1 MIAALQPLDWI
12 IVGAYGAAVV
22 LIATLAKR
30 KQKDSEDYLLGGRSL
45 PWWLIGMSIIATAF
59 STISLLGW
67 TGKGYNDG
75 PRWFQLQAG
84 ELAAI
89 AVVCVLFLPFFA
101 RLNLTTA
108 YEYLEQ
114 RFGPRAR
121 WLASALFHVTVLARA
136 GLFLFLT
143 ARALAVFTDIEVET
157 SILIVGLAAMVY
169 SSTGGLGAVVWTDGL
184 QLLLVVVGVTA
195 SIVLILGDLPGG
207 LGDVIDLASAP
218 ERNPAVNFDPSPAQ
232 WPTFWSGLLAYGL
245 LALSVAGTNQ
255 QAVQRYLACK
265 DLRASRRAALLSWA
279 LGALIVLLTLGM
291 GMALYLKYGG
301 RPLASDDVF
310 STFVRDDL
318 PTGLAGIMIAAVF
331 AASMSSID
339 SSIHSMATA
348 TLVDFVERI
357 RREPLADARRLR
369 VARVLTL
376 VYGVLAVGA
385 AFYAMR
391 QGRDVIDLLL
401 TWLGFLAGPILGLF
415 LLGMLTRRVR
425 EWHALVGVVAGYG
438 LILLVFTDKVL
449 SVAGAAGAPTTVAGN
464 LGVHGIWAAF
474 SGCAVAFGVAWVIA
488 FAGGARNTTNPA

>member
-1 MIAALQPLDWI
+1 MIATLEPLDWC
-12 IVGAYGAAVV
+12 IVGAYGVAVV
-22 LIATLAKR
+22 LIATWAKR
-30 KQKDSEDYLLGGRSL
+30 KQRGSEDYLMGGRAL

-59 STISLLGW
+59 SSISLLGW
-67 TGKGYNDG
+67 TGKGYSDG

-89 AVVCVLFLPFFA
+89 LIVCVLFLPYFA

-108 YEYLEQ
+108 YEYLEK

-143 ARALAVFTDIEVET
+143 ARALAVFTDLEVET
-157 SILIVGLAAMVY
+157 SILIVGLVAMVY

-184 QLLLVVVGVTA
+184 QLLLVLTGVIG

-207 LGDVIDLASAP
+207 LGSVVDLASAP
-218 ERNPAVNFDPSPAQ
+218 TRNPPVDFSPALDQ
-232 WPTFWSGLLAYGL
+232 WPTFWTGLCAYGL

-265 DLRASRRAALLSWA
+265 DLRASRRAALLSWG
-279 LGALIVLLTLGM
+279 LGAVIVLLTLGM
-291 GMALYLKYGG
+291 GMALHLKYGG
-301 RPLASDDVF
+301 RAIAADDVF

-318 PTGLAGIMIAAVF
+318 PLGLAGIMVAAVF

-348 TLVDFVERI
+348 TLVDFVERL
-357 RREPLADARRLR
+357 RKQPLGDQRRLR

-385 AFYAMR
+385 AFYAMQ

-401 TWLGFLAGPILGLF
+401 TWLGFLAGPVLGLF

-425 EWHALVGVVAGYG
+425 EPEALLGVVVGYA
-438 LILLVFTDKVL
+438 LLLLGFTDLAL
-449 SVAGAAGAPTTVAGN
+449 SLKGEDGATMTLAAH

-474 SGCAVAFGVAWVIA
+474 VGCGATFGVACLGSLVAPGRISA
-488 FAGGARNTTNPA
+488 DAT